1 MIDGNRLDALARGW
15 RGRLL
20 AALIALVAGLPG
32 VIGLPVTDRDEAR
45 FAQATAQ
52 MLETGDFVSI
62 NFQDVPRDKK
72 PVGIHWLQSASVAL
86 VSSAQARR
94 IWAYRLASLAGA
106 MLAAGACAW
115 GAEALFGSGAGLIAG
130 GVLGATFI
138 LSTEASLATTDAVLC
153 GSVTLSMAAL
163 GRIYGASNGI
173 GAAGWRTKLLFWLG
187 LALGTLVKGPIGPM
201 VALLTGLALWAW
213 DRRAPWGRTLG
224 WIWGLL
230 LIVAVV
236 GPWAVAITV
245 ETDGGFWS
253 RAISGDLA
261 PKLAG
266 GQEGHGF
273 PPGFHLLLLPLLFF
287 PATAL
292 LPAALWEGWKA
303 RAEPGA
309 RFALCWLI
317 PSWIVFE
324 IAPTKLPHYT
334 LPLYGA
340 LAWLAAA
347 GLMRALGPW
356 SRSRS
361 VFWSALPGLVLAAA
375 CAAVY
380 AYAKPGAAGDA
391 LAMTILA
398 GVLFL
403 AAAVAGALV
412 LTSRLGL
419 AALAAAVGLGVAAHA
434 VVVAGE
440 LPALREVWVSKALVA
455 ALDKAG
461 LNPRTNGLTP
471 GPVTIVGYG
480 EPSAVFLLG
489 TETEL
494 GDVGDAAEAISEGR
508 PAVVEAGQ
516 DAAFQAELA
525 ADKLSAA
532 RAGVVQGYDYSVR
545 RPVKLILY
553 RSSVPPSAGAQGAP

>member
-20 AALIALVAGLPG
+20 AALIALIAGLPG
-32 VIGLPVTDRDEAR
+32 LVALPVTDRDEAR

-72 PVGIHWLQSASVAL
+72 PVGIHWLQAASVAL
-86 VSSAQARR
+86 VSSAQARH
-94 IWAYRLASLAGA
+94 IWAYRIASVLGA
-106 MLAAGACAW
+106 VLAAGACAW

-130 GVLGATFI
+130 GVLGASFI

-153 GSVTLSMAAL
+153 GATTLAMAAF
-163 GRIYGASNGI
+163 GRIYGASKGI

-201 VALLTGLALWAW
+201 VALLTGLALWIC
-213 DRRAPWGRTLG
+213 DRKAPWGRTLG

-236 GPWAVAITV
+236 GPWATAITV
-245 ETDGGFWS
+245 RTDGAFWS
-253 RAISGDLA
+253 RAITGDLA

-287 PATAL
+287 PATVL
-292 LPAALWEGWKA
+292 LPAAFWEGWKA
-303 RAEPGA
+303 RAEPGV

-324 IAPTKLPHYT
+324 AAPTKLPHYT

-347 GLMRALGPW
+347 GLMRPLGPW
-356 SRSRS
+356 ARARSA
-361 VFWSALPGLVLAAA
+361 FWSILPGLALAGA

-380 AYAKPGAAGDA
+380 ADVRQGAAGDA
-391 LAMTILA
+391 LAMTVLA
-398 GVLFL
+398 IGLFV
-403 AAAVAGALV
+403 AAAAAGALV

-419 AALAAAVGLGVAAHA
+419 AALAAALGLGVAAHA
-434 VVVAGE
+434 AVVAGE
-440 LPALREVWVSKALVA
+440 LPALREVWVSKALA
-455 ALDKAG
+455 RALSQAG
-461 LNPRTNGLTP
+461 LNPRDGLTP
-471 GPVTIVGYG
+471 GPVTIAGYG

-516 DAAFQAELA
+516 DAAFQTELA
-525 ADKLSAA
+525 ADKLQATQ
-532 RAGVVQGYDYSVR
+532 AGVVQGYDYSVR

-553 RSSVPPSAGAQGAP
+553 RSSAPPTPGAQGAP